1 MMRSKISNME
11 SGPTSSPVSSRNS
24 LRSPSSSF
32 SPTSRIPPGS
42 DQNPF
47 SGSFPLSTK
56 SISRPSPCP
65 RNTSAP
71 TPSSGRSGYRR
82 LSPDSLTPRLPDAP
96 SLILHTPFNLQPNP
110 IYRASRSHVQRLQI
124 GVAKREVRRRL
135 GEQDLSR
142 RRPVRIIDEN
152 LFRGEIKV
160 ALFVRP
166 QAAGNAFDT

>member
-11 SGPTSSPVSSRNS
+11 SGPASSPVSSRTS
-24 LRSPSSSF
+24 RRSPSSSF
-32 SPTSRIPPGS
+32 SPTSRIPPGT

-47 SGSFPLSTK
+47 GGPFPRSTK

-71 TPSSGRSGYRR
+71 MPRNGRSGYLRP
-82 LSPDSLTPRLPDAP
+82 SPPDSRLPAP
-96 SLILHTPFNLQPNP
+96 DSIPLILPTPFHFQPNP
-110 IYRASRSHVQRLQI
+110 IYRASRRHVQRLKI

-135 GEQDLSR
+135 GQQDLSR
-142 RRPVRIIDEN
+142 RLPVRIIDEN
-152 LFRGEIKV
+152 PFRGEIEV

-166 QAAGNAFDT
+166 QSAGNAFDT